1 MAKKNNIKTRNF
13 VMLINFL
20 KISLANLLLPISFV
34 DNRLQEK

>member
-13 VMLINFL
+13 VMLISFL